1 MVPSQKEYQM
11 ALGERK
17 EAPPMAKG
25 HSETTLNTVDKY
37 SEARYK
43 RTQEYILLK
52 GYNHT
57 VEKGEIHVLTGYTVY
72 KNIAQVVEDKVIGL
86 KAFDGIFIESYATH
100 FISRVIGQTSTQHKG
115 MRQGVPIE
123 DVMKT
128 LKAGR
133 ADPAFR
139 LPDGDIRRQYLG
151 DNCSVVISVKD
162 NKIIQ
167 TNQTGG

>member
-1 MVPSQKEYQM
+1 M
-11 ALGERK
+11 
-17 EAPPMAKG
+17 
-25 HSETTLNTVDKY
+25 
-37 SEARYK
+37 
-43 RTQEYILLK
+43 LK

-72 KNIAQVVEDKVIGL
+72 DNVAQVVEDKVIGL
-86 KAFDGIFIESYATH
+86 KTFDGIFIESYATH

-139 LPDGDIRRQYLG
+139 LPDGDIRRQYFG